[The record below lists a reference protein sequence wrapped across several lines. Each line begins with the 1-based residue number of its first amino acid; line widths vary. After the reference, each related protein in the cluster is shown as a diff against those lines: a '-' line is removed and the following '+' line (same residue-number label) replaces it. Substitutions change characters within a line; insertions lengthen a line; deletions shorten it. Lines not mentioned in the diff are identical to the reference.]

1 MSRRGLACRPA
12 AAAPLAYSFDVTAP
26 HPRPLAGRRRAHR
39 DRRGRGLRGR
49 LAPPS
54 VPLSRTR
61 RELFD
66 DLVLDAVEHLEGR
79 WSAELSRIE
88 FAVEDVPIVED
99 NGLDDPMHG
108 SDVVEDGDV
117 PLSRILPEEVD
128 GTGRRTPPRI
138 VLYRRPLE
146 VRARNRQELGDLV
159 HDIVV
164 EQLANLLG
172 RDPDDIDP
180 Q

>member
-1 MSRRGLACRPA
+1 MSAPFRRPTAGPSA
-12 AAAPLAYSFDVTAP
+12 A
-26 HPRPLAGRRRAHR
+26 RRRSHR

-61 RELFD
+61 RQLFD

-79 WSAELSRIE
+79 WSTELSRVE
-88 FAVEDVPIVED
+88 FAVEDVPAID
-99 NGLDDPMHG
+99 ALDPDDTDDPMHG

-128 GTGRRTPPRI
+128 GTGRRTPTRI